1 MRTSLDLEMAPHSG
15 RTTTGADAP
24 PTPGDPSAP
33 KGPNPGAISIANQY
47 TFEQK
52 VRLML
57 RENGCDPAREDAY
70 RVQGVQLIDNVR
82 EALQL

>member
-1 MRTSLDLEMAPHSG
+1 MAPHTS
-15 RTTTGADAP
+15 RSTTTVDAP
-24 PTPGDPSAP
+24 PTPVDPSAP

-52 VRLML
+52 VRQML
-57 RENGCDPAREDAY
+57 RENGCDPAREDSY
-70 RVQGVQLIDNVR
+70 RIQGIQLIENVR